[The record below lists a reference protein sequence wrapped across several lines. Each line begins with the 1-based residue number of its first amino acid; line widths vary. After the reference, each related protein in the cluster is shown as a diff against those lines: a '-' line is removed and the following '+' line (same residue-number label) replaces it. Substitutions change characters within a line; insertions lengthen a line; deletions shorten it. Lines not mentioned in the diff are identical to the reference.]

1 MTFNYIWMYVSIQ
14 FVCVKN
20 YPKNYP
26 KKVNSQQCC
35 ESGSPQVKIGYTY
48 KRQKPKSVKWKTK
61 IHHSQTRPTKNFPL
75 VSTKYIK
82 KNCFPLNLFKFFSVK
97 IANITLDPDLNWA
110 KSQDPDSNSMDSI
123 WIHNTNF
130 T

>member
-1 MTFNYIWMYVSIQ
+1 MEDKNSSFTDSSDKKFSFSFNKIYLKKIFFLSIY
-14 FVCVKN
+14 FN
-20 YPKNYP
+20 
-26 KKVNSQQCC
+26 
-35 ESGSPQVKIGYTY
+35 
-48 KRQKPKSVKWKTK
+48 
-61 IHHSQTRPTKNFPL
+61 
-75 VSTKYIK
+75 
-82 KNCFPLNLFKFFSVK
+82 FFSVK